1 GQLDRV
7 LEREGLFASAPESPG
22 RARSGSGMR
31 AHLLEIDASIRGG
44 RLFMA
49 WSYSQNVHRP
59 ETIKQ
64 LADSFTARVKD
75 LVSRSKSEPGYEISP
90 ADFPLAGI
98 SSNELKDLLAN
109 VKKGPKHS

>member
-1 GQLDRV
+1 MDDFV
-7 LEREGLFASAPESPG
+7 SACLFLMENYDEPDVINIG
-22 RARSGSGMR
+22 CGY
-31 AHLLEIDASIRGG
+31 D
-44 RLFMA
+44 
-49 WSYSQNVHRP
+49 V
-59 ETIKQ
+59 TIKQ
-64 LADSFTARVKD
+64 LADSCTARVKD